1 MMKYT
6 NEQVISRMEDAG
18 VVPLF
23 SHDDISVSKNV
34 LQACYKGGMTVFEYT
49 NRQPN
54 SFEIFCELVEFTQDL
69 PGFMLGIGTVMDGE
83 TAIKFIDAG
92 AHFIISPIMVP
103 EMGEVCRK
111 NGIPWI
117 PGCATLTEIAL
128 GVRHGAA
135 VVKIFPGSILGPKFV
150 SSIRPV
156 IPHVPLMITGGVEPN
171 AENFKSWFDAG
182 ATCVGLGSNLF
193 SKDIMSKND
202 YPALE
207 KRVRDVLDIV
217 KRLRTGRQ

>member
-6 NEQVISRMEDAG
+6 NEQVISRMKEAR

-34 LQACYKGGMTVFEYT
+34 LQACYQGGMTVFEYT

-54 SFEIFCELVEFTQDL
+54 SFEIFCELVEFTRDL
-69 PGFMLGIGTVMDGE
+69 PGFMLGIGTVMDGK
-83 TAIKFIDAG
+83 TTRKFIDAG
-92 AHFIISPIMVP
+92 AHFIISPIVVP
-103 EMGEVCRK
+103 DMGDVCRDH
-111 NGIPWI
+111 GVPWI
-117 PGCATLTEIAL
+117 PGCATLTEIVL
-128 GVRHGAA
+128 GVKHGAA
-135 VVKIFPGSILGPKFV
+135 VVKIFPGSVLGPKFV

-171 AENFKSWFDAG
+171 PENFKSWFDAG
-182 ATCVGLGSNLF
+182 ATCLGLGSNLF
-193 SKDIMSKND
+193 SKDIMSTND

-207 KRVRDVLDIV
+207 KRVREIMSIA
-217 KRLRTGRQ
+217 KGLRP